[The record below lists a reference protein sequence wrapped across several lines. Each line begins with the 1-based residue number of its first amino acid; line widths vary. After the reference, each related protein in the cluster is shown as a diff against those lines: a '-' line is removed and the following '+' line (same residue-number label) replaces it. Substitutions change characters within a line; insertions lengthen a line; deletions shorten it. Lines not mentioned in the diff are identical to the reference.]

1 MQKASAE
8 WSGHVHRFTC
18 PCFAINKI
26 CVLRGTFSPSGVV
39 GFMNNAAADV
49 KIMPVVVH
57 SIFSLIP
64 SPPAFFVFLWEKET
78 VVMLDERHTGDTWP
92 NKRDVEWDVLKK
104 EGKKKRNFKIRGD
117 GGKVTRGKKCISRL
131 RYWMWRVVKQADRC
145 KTVNW
150 DGMRPAEWQRDR
162 KRLKKRD
169 MEEENCGKSSRRIGV
184 VMRGVYQFF
193 RWRLLIKHH
202 QTLNLLTINTLLHY
216 RAFSPSFFPF
226 ISPFLCF
233 FPCGSLCLPNFPLL
247 SLLLFIKQPQHR
259 LD

>member
-92 NKRDVEWDVLKK
+92 NKRDMEWDVLKK

-117 GGKVTRGKKCISRL
+117 GGKVTRGKS
-131 RYWMWRVVKQADRC
+131 
-145 KTVNW
+145 
-150 DGMRPAEWQRDR
+150 
-162 KRLKKRD
+162 
-169 MEEENCGKSSRRIGV
+169 
-184 VMRGVYQFF
+184 VYQDLDIGCGEWWNRRTDVR
-193 RWRLLIKHH
+193 RWIEMEWDRLSDRE
-202 QTLNLLTINTLLHY
+202 TE
-216 RAFSPSFFPF
+216 R
-226 ISPFLCF
+226 
-233 FPCGSLCLPNFPLL
+233 G
-247 SLLLFIKQPQHR
+247 
-259 LD
+259 